1 LDRIW
6 GSYGEFEKK
15 PLGER
20 REKMKCTE
28 AIARVLQAEGVEFM
42 TCFPLNPIIDAAAA
56 LNIRPLVARTERV
69 VVNMADGFSRMTSG
83 RRIGVSA
90 VQYGAGSENAFA
102 GVAQAYG
109 DSTPLLVLA
118 GASEGASLSIPPNF
132 KASRNYRHITKWS
145 ETVTDPKRLVQ
156 MMQHAF
162 ALMRSGKSGPV
173 LLEFPSDIMAAE
185 CPGRFDYRPQR
196 RFSPSGDDG
205 DVREAVDVLLSAK
218 RPVIVAGQGVIYAEA
233 WEEIKELAELVQAPV
248 MSSLNGKGAFPE
260 NHPLALGT
268 ANGFS
273 RPKTVDHFL
282 GKADLVFGIGTS
294 FTKSKFITPIP
305 EGKTIAQ
312 VTLEES
318 DISKDYPTSYGV
330 IGDAKA
336 VMSQMIGEV
345 KKRLGENGR
354 RDGVAVPEEVRSVKR
369 DFLKAWMARLTSEKE
384 PISPYRVIWELIQAV
399 NPQRTVVTHDS
410 GCPRD
415 QLVPF
420 YETVVPHGYVGWGKS
435 TPLGSSLGLIM
446 GAKLARPDWLA
457 VHLMG
462 EAAFGMVGM
471 DFETA
476 VRNRIPIL
484 TILVNNG
491 VMGGYTKKQPIATE
505 LFGIHR
511 LSGHYAKVA
520 EALGG
525 YGERIEKAAD
535 IKPALQRAISV
546 TEAGN
551 PAFLEIITAE
561 EADFPGGQ

>member
-1 LDRIW
+1 
-6 GSYGEFEKK
+6 
-15 PLGER
+15 
-20 REKMKCTE
+20 MKCTE
-28 AIARVLQAEGVEFM
+28 VIARVLQAEGVEFL
-42 TCFPLNPIIDAAAA
+42 TCFPLNQILDAVAA
-56 LNIRPLVARTERV
+56 LKIRPLVARHERV
-69 VVNMADGFSRMTSG
+69 AINMADGYSRMTSG
-83 RRIGVSA
+83 RKIGVSV

-102 GVAQAYG
+102 GVAQAYS

-118 GASEGASLSIPPNF
+118 GATENASLSIPPNF

-145 ETVTDPKRLVQ
+145 ETVTDAGRIPQ

-173 LLEFPSDIMAAE
+173 LLEFPSDILLSEFPAQFA
-185 CPGRFDYRPQR
+185 YHPQR
-196 RFSPSGDDG
+196 RFSPSGDEK

-218 RPVIVAGQGVIYAEA
+218 APVIWAGQGVNYAEA
-233 WEEIKELAELVQAPV
+233 WAELKDLAELLQVPV

-260 NHPLALGT
+260 NHPLALGS

-282 GKADLVFGIGTS
+282 GKSDLVFGIGTS
-294 FTKSKFITPIP
+294 FTCSKFICPIP
-305 EGKTIAQ
+305 KGKTIAQ

-318 DISKDYPTSYGV
+318 DISKDYATSYGV

-336 VMSQMIGEV
+336 VISQMITEV

-354 RDGVAVPEEVRSVKR
+354 RGEGAIATEVRAVKSE
-369 DFLKAWMARLTSEKE
+369 FLKEWMPRLTSEKT
-384 PISPYRVIWELIQAV
+384 PISPYRVIGELMQAV
-399 NPQRTVVTHDS
+399 NPQKTVVTHDS

-420 YETVVPHGYVGWGKS
+420 YETVVPHGYIGWGKS

-457 VHLMG
+457 VNLMG

-476 VRNRIPIL
+476 VRNKIPIL
-484 TILVNNG
+484 TVLLNNG

-511 LSGHYAKVA
+511 LSGHYTKVA

-535 IKPALQRAISV
+535 LKQALQRAIKV
-546 TEAGN
+546 TESGK
-551 PAFLEIITAE
+551 PALLEVIVAE
-561 EADFPGGQ
+561 EPDFPGGKG